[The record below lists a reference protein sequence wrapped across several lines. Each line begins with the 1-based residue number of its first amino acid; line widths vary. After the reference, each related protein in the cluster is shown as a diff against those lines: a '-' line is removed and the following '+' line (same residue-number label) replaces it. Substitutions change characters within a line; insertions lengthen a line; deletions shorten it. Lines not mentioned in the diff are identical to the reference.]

1 MTEAQQPDNKGQQT
15 RTVAELVEYIQ
26 VLTKEIQELYCLDA
40 IPWVVG
46 YSGGKDSTAT
56 LQLIWNA
63 ISGLPLEKRKKSI
76 YVITT
81 DTGVENPYVA
91 TWVRNSLEQMR
102 IAAQEQQMPIEPH
115 LLQPEVKQTYWV
127 GLIGKGYPA
136 PRHRFR
142 WCTGRLK
149 IEPSNLFIRN
159 VIRASGETIV
169 VLGTRKTESTNRAA
183 IMLKREVGRV
193 RDRLS
198 PHPSLINSL
207 LYTPIEDWR
216 TDEVWLYLMQW
227 ENPWEYS
234 NKDLFAMYRGA
245 TADNECPLVVD
256 TSTPSC
262 GSSRFGCWV
271 CTLVNSDRSM
281 QAMIQNDEE
290 KEWLQPLIDIRLED
304 LNIDKDRE
312 KRDFR
317 RIWGEVQLFERNLDG
332 EISIEP
338 IPGPYV
344 KSWREHLLRRLLEA
358 QTKIRRT
365 APENMRN
372 ISLISIE
379 ELSEIRRIWLEE
391 KHEFDDS
398 LPRIYQEVTGEEFK
412 DPRPGAGLS
421 LLGSDEWSVLEE
433 ICAGDEMHLELMAKL
448 LDTERQFRKMSRRV
462 GIYDTLEKCFA
473 TSSRS
478 KDEAVRNAHLKRDLK
493 EAVEKGDVAKV
504 KQLTLADF
512 TAPSTE
518 AIAPDTQTDTTKSDT
533 KAKAWANKKF
543 KNKGTKA

>member
-1 MTEAQQPDNKGQQT
+1 MTEAQQSENKGQQT

-26 VLTKEIQELYCLDA
+26 ALTVEIQELYCLDA

-46 YSGGKDSTAT
+46 YSGGKDSSAT
-56 LQLIWNA
+56 LQLVWNA
-63 ISGLPLEKRKKSI
+63 ILGLPSEKRTKPI
-76 YVITT
+76 HVITT

-91 TWVRNSLEQMR
+91 AWVRNSLEQMKV
-102 IAAQEQQMPIEPH
+102 AANEQGMPVKPH
-115 LLQPEVKQTYWV
+115 LLQPEIKQTYWV

-136 PRHRFR
+136 PRHKFR

-149 IEPSNLFIRN
+149 IDPSNLFIRN

-183 IMLKREVGRV
+183 IMTKREVGRL
-193 RDRLS
+193 RERLS
-198 PHPSLINSL
+198 PHPSLVNSL
-207 LYTPIEDWR
+207 LYTPIEEWR

-227 ENPWEYS
+227 SNPWGYS

-271 CTLVNSDRSM
+271 CTLVNSDRSL

-290 KEWLQPLIDIRLED
+290 KEWLQPLIDIRVEE
-304 LNIDKDRE
+304 LNVDNDRD

-317 RIWGEVQLFERNLDG
+317 RIWGEVQLFERNLEGD
-332 EISIEP
+332 ISIEP

-358 QTKIRRT
+358 QTKIRQT
-365 APENMRN
+365 APENMRDITL
-372 ISLISIE
+372 ISLE

-412 DPRPGAGLS
+412 DPRPGADLS
-421 LLGSDEWSVLEE
+421 LLGSDEWAVLEE
-433 ICAGDEMHLELMAKL
+433 ICADDAMHLELMAKL

-478 KDEAVRNAHLKRDLK
+478 KDEAVKNAHLKRDLK
-493 EAVEKGDVAKV
+493 TAVEQGDVEKV

-512 TAPSTE
+512 TAP
-518 AIAPDTQTDTTKSDT
+518 DTPVDTTNVTQSDVET
-533 KAKAWANKKF
+533 KTWASMKF
-543 KNKGTKA
+543 KNQQTKP